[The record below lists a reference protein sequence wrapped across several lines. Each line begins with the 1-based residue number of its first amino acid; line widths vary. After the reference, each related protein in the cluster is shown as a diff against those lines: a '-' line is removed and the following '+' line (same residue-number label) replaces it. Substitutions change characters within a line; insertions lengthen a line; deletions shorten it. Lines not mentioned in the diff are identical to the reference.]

1 VNGWQVDAA
10 NGTAVVRG
18 KAGLHYLSLK
28 STKAAGFV
36 EACKDFVQTGAS
48 RLHVE
53 TQFRPSASG
62 TGQLRPLGI
71 RGPGGEILGLRV
83 AEDGEFSYF
92 DGAVRQRPLVF
103 LKSGRWYRAR
113 LDIDV
118 VGRSADLI
126 LTNAAGKTLLKRSGL
141 DWRTK
146 EPGEP
151 RAVCFQ
157 VSGTPATLDVDRITV
172 SR

>member
-1 VNGWQVDAA
+1 
-10 NGTAVVRG
+10 
-18 KAGLHYLSLK
+18 
-28 STKAAGFV
+28 
-36 EACKDFVQTGAS
+36 
-48 RLHVE
+48 
-53 TQFRPSASG
+53 
-62 TGQLRPLGI
+62 
-71 RGPGGEILGLRV
+71 V

-92 DGAVRQRPLVF
+92 DGAVRQRPLIF
-103 LKSGRWYRAR
+103 LRDGRWYRAR

-126 LTNAAGKTLLKRSGL
+126 LTNDAGKTLLKRAGL

-151 RAVCFQ
+151 RGVCFQ
-157 VSGTPATLDVDRITV
+157 VSGTPATLDVDRVTV